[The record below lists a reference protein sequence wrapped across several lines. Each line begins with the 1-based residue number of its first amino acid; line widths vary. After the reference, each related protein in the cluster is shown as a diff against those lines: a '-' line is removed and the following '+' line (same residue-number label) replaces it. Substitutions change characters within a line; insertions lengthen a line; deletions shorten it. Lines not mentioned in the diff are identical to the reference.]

1 MLTCLHTRNAAWART
16 RRDNPFVLDRD
27 RGLTYR
33 ACSFSCC
40 SHTRRV
46 ARRAALASLR
56 LRSLALARAWLAET
70 ADRAS
75 CCRAARQINN
85 RLLAAILARARFN
98 EQPRG
103 GCLHSSTSS
112 HPESSSYLDSTSHR
126 ADRISL
132 SPPAHRA
139 AGRTGTS
146 MLERRSS
153 E

>member
-1 MLTCLHTRNAAWART
+1 MECLHARNAAWART
-16 RRDNPFVLDRD
+16 RRGNPFVLETTTPDRD
-27 RGLTYR
+27 RELTYR
-33 ACSFSCC
+33 ECSFSCC
-40 SHTRRV
+40 THTRRA

-56 LRSLALARAWLAET
+56 LRSLALARTWLADT

-112 HPESSSYLDSTSHR
+112 YLDSKK
-126 ADRISL
+126 ADRTSL
-132 SPPAHRA
+132 SPLAHKA

-146 MLERRSS
+146 KRERRSN